1 MLETTQRS
9 HLLSAIDMNSSFFG
23 FVTSKINAIIFM
35 FYMNFRKRFATKA
48 VVNVFWLRSLSI
60 FNTSHLVTSAELCR
74 LHRKKKKT
82 ESKTIH
88 IKIIISFSYTADSVS
103 PTFRCPML
111 AGFIEN
117 ITRWREDMFEW
128 HSVIDSE

>member
-23 FVTSKINAIIFM
+23 FVTSKINVIIFM

-74 LHRKKKKT
+74 LHRKKKLKA
-82 ESKTIH
+82 KPYIL
-88 IKIIISFSYTADSVS
+88 KLSFHFLTLPIQYHQRSLPNAGRLYRGYYTVRRGYHRSS
-103 PTFRCPML
+103 GIL
-111 AGFIEN
+111 
-117 ITRWREDMFEW
+117 W
-128 HSVIDSE
+128 

>member
-23 FVTSKINAIIFM
+23 FVTSKINVIIFM
-35 FYMNFRKRFATKA
+35 FYMNFRKRFVTKA

-74 LHRKKKKT
+74 LHRKKKLKA
-82 ESKTIH
+82 EPYIF
-88 IKIIISFSYTADSVS
+88 KIIISFSYTADSVS

-111 AGFIEN
+111 AGFIED
-117 ITRWREDMFEW
+117 ITRWR
-128 HSVIDSE
+128 